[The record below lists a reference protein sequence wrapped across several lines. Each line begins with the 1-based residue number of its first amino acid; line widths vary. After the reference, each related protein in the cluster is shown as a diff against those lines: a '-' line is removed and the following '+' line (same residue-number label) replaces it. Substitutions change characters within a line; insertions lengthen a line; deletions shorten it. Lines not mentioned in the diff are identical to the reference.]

1 VIAIAVHNV
10 HTRRIGADID
20 RVGAL
25 IDTLAGPDDRLW
37 PVHDWM
43 PMRLDG
49 PLALGIRGS
58 HGPARYR
65 VVGYQPGRW
74 VRFAMLGPGFLR
86 GFHEFSVHPSG
97 DSGAT
102 ELHHTLAL
110 KLGVLGWPIY
120 PLVFKPL
127 HDTVIEQA
135 LDSAE
140 LAVHGSLARPAARTG
155 RWFRVLRALMTR
167 YVRILDQRR

>member
-1 VIAIAVHNV
+1 MTVAAIAVHNV

-20 RVGAL
+20 RVGTL

-49 PLALGIRGS
+49 PIALGAIGG

-65 VVGYQPGRW
+65 VTGYQPGRW
-74 VRFAMLGPGFLR
+74 VRFGLVGPGFLR
-86 GFHEFSVHPSG
+86 GFHEFSVHPCGS
-97 DSGAT
+97 DVT
-102 ELHHTLAL
+102 ELHHTLAVR
-110 KLGVLGWPIY
+110 LGILGWPIY

-135 LDSAE
+135 LDRAE
-140 LAVHGSLARPAARTG
+140 CDVHGIVVSPAATSW
-155 RWFRVLRALMTR
+155 WFRMLRALMTR
-167 YVRILDQRR
+167 YLRILDRRG